1 VSWTSYDYSIY
12 MYSLWTSWVH
22 LCSIYYIKEKIRGM
36 KNHLAT
42 LTNYLLIHWNWF
54 TNWK

>member
-1 VSWTSYDYSIY
+1 
-12 MYSLWTSWVH
+12 
-22 LCSIYYIKEKIRGM
+22 M